1 MVDMARTEI
10 IPAVQAFTLDTARA
24 AAAKKELVAGCPCE
38 YETELV
44 KKLSALT
51 DQIAA
56 RTEALE
62 RAVLALSSA
71 GDIKAEAEAIRD
83 VVLPRMGELRLPC
96 DQAETLTAKSY
107 WPFPT
112 YGDLLFGVR

>member
-10 IPAVQAFTLDTARA
+10 IPAVQTFVLDAART
-24 AAAKKELVAGCPCE
+24 AAAKRELVPGCPCGC
-38 YETELV
+38 ETDLV

-51 DQIAA
+51 DQIYWEAG
-56 RTEALE
+56 ALE
-62 RAVLALSSA
+62 EAVLALASA
-71 GDIKAEAEAIRD
+71 GDIRAEAEMIRD
-83 VVLPRMGELRLPC
+83 TVLPQMGRLRLPC
-96 DQAETLTAKSY
+96 DRAETLTPKKY